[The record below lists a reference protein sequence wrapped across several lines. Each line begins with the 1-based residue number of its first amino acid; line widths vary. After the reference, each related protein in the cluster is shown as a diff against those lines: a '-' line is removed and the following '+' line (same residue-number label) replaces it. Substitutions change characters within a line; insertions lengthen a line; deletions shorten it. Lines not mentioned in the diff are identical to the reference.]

1 MERKWTT
8 PTWKKR
14 CQGPAELIWWQDGV
28 PAWQKQGRTGGSP
41 PLHSSGSCPWETAC
55 APCDPKA
62 LMVTS
67 RAPSWLSLSN
77 QDEFLLGQADSAN
90 GDFPDGVETASW
102 QLGSCTLFC
111 QIAYK
116 KLFFKGVMPVDLD
129 GGMWRR
135 LTLNFLKKAGK
146 RRRTWE
152 EINALE
158 GMRKKHSVQGCQ
170 YGGL

>member
-1 MERKWTT
+1 
-8 PTWKKR
+8 
-14 CQGPAELIWWQDGV
+14 
-28 PAWQKQGRTGGSP
+28 
-41 PLHSSGSCPWETAC
+41 
-55 APCDPKA
+55 
-62 LMVTS
+62 MVTS

-135 LTLNFLKKAGK
+135 LTLNLLKKAGK
-146 RRRTWE
+146 RRRIWE